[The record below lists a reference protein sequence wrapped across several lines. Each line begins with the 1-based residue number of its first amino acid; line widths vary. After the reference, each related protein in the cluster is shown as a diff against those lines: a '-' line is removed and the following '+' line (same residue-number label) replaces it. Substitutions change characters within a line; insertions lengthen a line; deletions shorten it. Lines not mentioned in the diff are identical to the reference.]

1 MRWSGVGLCTRD
13 GGLKAGPLRGWC
25 HPKNLLVLICDA
37 KTWSPKKENKNLS
50 DTGLFLCADWV
61 LDFVQEVGD
70 QGVWATKESVSLKK
84 KIKEKIKMKLI
95 LVNISFI

>member
-1 MRWSGVGLCTRD
+1 MQRPD
-13 GGLKAGPLRGWC
+13 P
-25 HPKNLLVLICDA
+25 
-37 KTWSPKKENKNLS
+37 PKKENKNLS